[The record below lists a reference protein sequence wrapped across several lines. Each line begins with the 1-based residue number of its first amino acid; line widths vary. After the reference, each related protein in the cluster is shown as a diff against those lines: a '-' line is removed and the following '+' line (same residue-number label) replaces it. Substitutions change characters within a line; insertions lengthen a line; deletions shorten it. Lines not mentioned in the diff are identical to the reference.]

1 MGLAKI
7 PFPNNPLHIGYET
20 LEYEIIL
27 WFLLL
32 FSLQVMSTIMKA
44 DLVFHEKGLRED
56 VCRES

>member
-7 PFPNNPLHIGYET
+7 PFPTNPLHIGYET

-32 FSLQVMSTIMKA
+32 FSLQVMSTIMKPESC
-44 DLVFHEKGLRED
+44 VSREG
-56 VCRES
+56 VERRCMS